1 MIKILGGDQQQV
13 AEQVEEII
21 RQFLTTNDA
30 LSVSRLAGETVNLID
45 LKDELSASSLFNPER
60 LIVVRDF
67 NRCPDLKLPPRDKG
81 QDKQKFLASMFEGI
95 TSTNQLLVTI
105 SSDAA
110 SSPLITWLRKQP
122 SYQEYKPLTSQDLA
136 NWLIGRAKDLGS
148 RLDRPTAGFLVD
160 YYGHDG
166 VGLATEII
174 KLSLHAEITR
184 ELIEKVVVP
193 ILPEVRVFDLTAA
206 IVKGQTDQALE
217 IYESFRTQNSR
228 PDALRGMLGLII
240 WQVRVLVAVNTS
252 RLPIAELASELG
264 LKSDYSLR
272 KVQVLARRLPGSVLL
287 KLVDHCLL
295 ADRQIKVDYQSPTDC
310 LPSLIIRASTA
321 CRTA

>member
-1 MIKILGGDQQQV
+1 M
-13 AEQVEEII
+13 
-21 RQFLTTNDA
+21 R
-30 LSVSRLAGETVNLID
+30 
-45 LKDELSASSLFNPER
+45 
-60 LIVVRDF
+60 
-67 NRCPDLKLPPRDKG
+67 
-81 QDKQKFLASMFEGI
+81 
-95 TSTNQLLVTI
+95 
-105 SSDAA
+105 
-110 SSPLITWLRKQP
+110 
-122 SYQEYKPLTSQDLA
+122 
-136 NWLIGRAKDLGS
+136 
-148 RLDRPTAGFLVD
+148 
-160 YYGHDG
+160 
-166 VGLATEII
+166 
-174 KLSLHAEITR
+174 EITR

-193 ILPEVRVFDLTAA
+193 ILPEVRVFDLTSA

>member
-174 KLSLHAEITR
+174 KLSLHA
-184 ELIEKVVVP
+184 
-193 ILPEVRVFDLTAA
+193 
-206 IVKGQTDQALE
+206 GNYQ
-217 IYESFRTQNSR
+217 
-228 PDALRGMLGLII
+228 G
-240 WQVRVLVAVNTS
+240 
-252 RLPIAELASELG
+252 
-264 LKSDYSLR
+264 
-272 KVQVLARRLPGSVLL
+272 
-287 KLVDHCLL
+287 
-295 ADRQIKVDYQSPTDC
+295 AD
-310 LPSLIIRASTA
+310 
-321 CRTA
+321 